1 MKLKFYK
8 KFSDKNKYSIY
19 LASKK
24 DLRFIIN
31 FINKYWKKNHIF
43 VKSKKLFKF
52 QHLGKKK
59 INWVI
64 ARNNSTKKLEGI
76 LGLVSKNFY
85 LNRDICQNDD
95 IWICIIMVALPLNP
109 SKGLGTE
116 MIKYFNRRFNPNSI
130 SAIGINEKVATL
142 YKKLGLKVNYINQY
156 YIKNK
161 KNISFD
167 HKYQDLK
174 ITRDIKEIKSYKN
187 FDQKFKKYNYF
198 LNRYFQHPIY
208 KYFLVILYE
217 KKIIKNFCILRKIRY
232 GNKIALRV
240 VDLGNIKYLN
250 KFKKKHF
257 LCLIKHFKANHL
269 DFLNFGIKI
278 NSFKKIGLNLRK
290 KNIFIPHNFEPFEK
304 KNKDVMFAYISKDKN
319 FYIFKGDSDLDRP
332 SILKK

>member
-95 IWICIIMVALPLNP
+95 IDDICRDR
-109 SKGLGTE
+109 E
-116 MIKYFNRRFNPNSI
+116 MS
-130 SAIGINEKVATL
+130 VL
-142 YKKLGLKVNYINQY
+142 
-156 YIKNK
+156 
-161 KNISFD
+161 
-167 HKYQDLK
+167 
-174 ITRDIKEIKSYKN
+174 
-187 FDQKFKKYNYF
+187 
-198 LNRYFQHPIY
+198 
-208 KYFLVILYE
+208 
-217 KKIIKNFCILRKIRY
+217 
-232 GNKIALRV
+232 
-240 VDLGNIKYLN
+240 
-250 KFKKKHF
+250 
-257 LCLIKHFKANHL
+257 
-269 DFLNFGIKI
+269 
-278 NSFKKIGLNLRK
+278 
-290 KNIFIPHNFEPFEK
+290 
-304 KNKDVMFAYISKDKN
+304 
-319 FYIFKGDSDLDRP
+319 
-332 SILKK
+332 